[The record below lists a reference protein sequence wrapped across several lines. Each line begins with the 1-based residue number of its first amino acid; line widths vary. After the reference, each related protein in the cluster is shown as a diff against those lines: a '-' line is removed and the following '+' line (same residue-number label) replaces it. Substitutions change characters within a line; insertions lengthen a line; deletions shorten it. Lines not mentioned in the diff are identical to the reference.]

1 MSPTDHR
8 AEALD
13 ALALIQASDNPLAE
27 MSSASEAT
35 AHALLA
41 IEQRLGELLEQ
52 QKTANLIAMLATVP
66 STHGGEIEWPDIEE
80 TVVRRLGVLGQEGEN
95 H

>member
-13 ALALIQASDNPLAE
+13 ALALIQASDNPFAE

-41 IEQRLGELLEQ
+41 IEQRLGELVEHQ
-52 QKTANLIAMLATVP
+52 RMANTISALHHIGCYDGHEYIAARATV
-66 STHGGEIEWPDIEE
+66 
-80 TVVRRLGVLGQEGEN
+80 RRVLGLPPEGQN
-95 H
+95 R